1 MSKKNRSK
9 SLGRFTVLWSGQL
22 VSAIG
27 SGMTAFALGVYVF
40 RLSGRVTDVSLVTL
54 LAFLPPLLLGPFAGV
69 LADRMDRRLLMILGD
84 SLSVF
89 GLLYIL
95 FCLGTGGASLWQ
107 ICLGVLVS
115 SVFTGLTDPAY
126 QATVTDMLSPEEF
139 TKASGLMQIA
149 GASKYLISPV
159 IAGFLMKPF
168 GLSLILWLDVSTFV
182 FTVLVTFLVRK
193 DLRRKA
199 AASSAGTAAVSKV
212 SFISSFREGIR
223 TATVNRGI
231 IGLTVITCL
240 VTFFMGFIQI
250 LSSPMVLAFASSD
263 ALGSVETVAAMGM
276 LVSGIVIG
284 VLRFRRHYVRILWVS
299 LMAAGLFMIV
309 FGFRENLVTIGA
321 GGFLFFIS
329 LPFANMALDYLVR
342 TNIPNEVQGRVWPLI
357 SLISQFG
364 YIVSYIL
371 CGVLADKVFSPM
383 MVEGGVLASSAGR
396 VIGVGAGRGTAL
408 LVIAAGLLLGLI
420 APVIGRIPSI
430 RNLEKAESQDAGESP
445 IAVSPDMES
454 Y

>member
-1 MSKKNRSK
+1 MSKKK
-9 SLGRFTVLWSGQL
+9 STKSMGRFTILWSGQL

-40 RLSGRVTDVSLVTL
+40 RMTGQVSDVSLVTL
-54 LAFLPPLLLGPFAGV
+54 LAFLPPLLLGPLAGV

-95 FCLGTGGASLWQ
+95 YCLGTGGASLWQ

-115 SVFTGLTDPAY
+115 SAFTGLTDPAY
-126 QATVTDMLSPEEF
+126 RATVTDMLSPEEF
-139 TKASGLMQIA
+139 TRASGLMQIA

-168 GLSLILWLDVSTFV
+168 GLSVILWMDVSTFV

-199 AASSAGTAAVSKV
+199 ADPSVHAGPDRKD
-212 SFISSFREGIR
+212 SFFGDFREGVR
-223 TATVNRGI
+223 TATGNRGI
-231 IGLTVITCL
+231 IGLTIVTCL

-250 LSSPMVLAFASSD
+250 LSSPMVLAFESSE
-263 ALGSVETVAAMGM
+263 ALGTIETVAAMGM

-284 VLRFRRHYVRILWVS
+284 VLRFRGHYVRILWVS
-299 LMAAGLFMIV
+299 LLAAGICMVV
-309 FGFRENLVTIGA
+309 FGLRESLLVIGA
-321 GGFLFFIS
+321 GGFLFFAS

-342 TNIPNEVQGRVWPLI
+342 TNIPNETQGRVWPLI
-357 SLISQFG
+357 SLVSQFG
-364 YIVSYIL
+364 YVVSYIL
-371 CGVLADKVFSPM
+371 CGVLADRVFTPM
-383 MVEGGVLASSAGR
+383 MVEGGILASSAGR

-408 LVIAAGLLLGLI
+408 LVLAAGLLLSIL
-420 APVIGRIPSI
+420 APVIGKLPSI
-430 RNLEKAESQDAGESP
+430 RALEKEEKPCLAESSAPISP
-445 IAVSPDMES
+445 EIG
-454 Y
+454 

>member
-1 MSKKNRSK
+1 MSKKNNTK

-27 SGMTAFALGVYVF
+27 SGMTAFGLGVYVF
-40 RLSGRVTDVSLVTL
+40 QMSGRVSDVSLVTL

-107 ICLGVLVS
+107 ICLGVLIS

-126 QATVTDMLSPEEF
+126 RATVTDMLSPEEF

-149 GASKYLISPV
+149 SASKYLISPV

-193 DLRRKA
+193 DLRRKSA
-199 AASSAGTAAVSKV
+199 DSSAESGSGAKG
-212 SFISSFREGIR
+212 SFLRDFREGIK
-223 TATVNRGI
+223 TTVQNRGI
-231 IGLTVITCL
+231 IGLTIITCL

-250 LSSPMVLAFASSD
+250 LSSPMILAFSSSE
-263 ALGSVETVAAMGM
+263 ALGTVETVAAMGM

-284 VLRFRRHYVRILWVS
+284 VLRIRRHYVRILWVS
-299 LMAAGLFMIV
+299 LFAGGIFMAV

-321 GGFLFFIS
+321 GGFLFFAS

-342 TNIPNEVQGRVWPLI
+342 TNIPNDTQGRVWPLI
-357 SLISQFG
+357 SLVSQFG
-364 YIVSYIL
+364 YVVSYVL
-371 CGVLADKVFSPM
+371 CGVLADKVFTPM

-408 LVIAAGLLLGLI
+408 LVIAAGVLLSIL

-430 RNLEKAESQDAGESP
+430 RSLEKEEKECLAESSISAAPES
-445 IAVSPDMES
+445 E
-454 Y
+454 

>member
-1 MSKKNRSK
+1 MSKKNSSK
-9 SLGRFTVLWSGQL
+9 SMGRFAILWSGQL

-40 RLSGRVTDVSLVTL
+40 RMTGQVSDVSLVTL

-95 FCLGTGGASLWQ
+95 YCLGTGGASLWQ
-107 ICLGVLVS
+107 ICAGVLVS

-126 QATVTDMLSPEEF
+126 RATVTDMLSPDEF
-139 TKASGLMQIA
+139 TKASGLVQIA
-149 GASKYLISPV
+149 GAAKYLISPI

-168 GLSLILWLDVSTFV
+168 GLSMILWMDVSTFV

-193 DLRRKA
+193 DLKRKTG
-199 AASSAGTAAVSKV
+199 ASSDRSGSGVRD
-212 SFISSFREGIR
+212 SFFGDFREGVK
-223 TATVNRGI
+223 TATENRGI
-231 IGLTVITCL
+231 IGLTFVTCL

-250 LSSPMVLAFASSD
+250 LSSPMVLAFESSE
-263 ALGSVETVAAMGM
+263 ALGSIETIAAMGM

-284 VLRFRRHYVRILWVS
+284 IFRFRRHYVRILWVS
-299 LMAAGLFMIV
+299 LFAAGIFMVI
-309 FGFRENLVTIGA
+309 FGLRENLFVIGA
-321 GGFLFFIS
+321 GGFLFFAA
-329 LPFANMALDYLVR
+329 LPFSNMALDYLVR
-342 TNIPNEVQGRVWPLI
+342 TNIPNDTQGRVWPLI
-357 SLISQFG
+357 SLVSQFG
-364 YIVSYIL
+364 YVVSYIL
-371 CGVLADKVFSPM
+371 CGVLADKVFTPM

-396 VIGVGAGRGTAL
+396 IIGIGAGRGTAL
-408 LVIAAGLLLGLI
+408 LLLSAGVFLAIL

-430 RNLEKAESQDAGESP
+430 RRLEKEENECLAESSAPISP
-445 IAVSPDMES
+445 EIE
-454 Y
+454 